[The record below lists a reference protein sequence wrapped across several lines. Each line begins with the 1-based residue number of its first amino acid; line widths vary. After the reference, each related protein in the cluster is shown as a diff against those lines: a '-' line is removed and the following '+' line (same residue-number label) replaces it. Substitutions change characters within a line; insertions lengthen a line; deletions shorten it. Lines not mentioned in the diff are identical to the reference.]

1 MKLGDLAKKPQLIK
15 VSMDDEFI
23 VKAYGEPVDFYMYD
37 RQDLPTYIKLSKVES
52 DNDELPKLIRQLV
65 LDEKGKPAMG
75 ADKVLDVEIMIK
87 VIETVVKNLG
97 NLKNLTSAT

>member
-1 MKLGDLAKKPQLIK
+1 MKLSNLAKKPQLVK
-15 VSMDDEFI
+15 VVMDDEFI
-23 VKAYGEPVDFYMYD
+23 QKAYGESVEFYMYD
-37 RQDLPTYIKLSKVES
+37 RQDLPTCIKLSKVET

-65 LDEKGKPAMG
+65 LDEKGKPMLG
-75 ADKVLDVEIMIK
+75 ATEVLDVEIMIK

>member
-65 LDEKGKPAMG
+65 LDEKGKPALA